1 MSRQPDLNACSDRA
15 QQAFASLLKMA
26 KGTSIRTTTLMEGLG
41 RRLGVDQIE
50 VKGLV
55 RELYRAQL
63 LRYTPDRQELPA
75 SGLTEI
81 VRPEKTASPAEQ
93 QWIQALAQSSLS
105 TKAKHAL
112 EPFYAKVS
120 DLSSADM
127 DSLAGCLAEL
137 ASQDIADMDGAG
149 FNVSARAIMGG
160 SKVLSALDSKAMQA
174 LGLPARLKTSS
185 PRYVVCAGP
194 PSPVASLLIENP
206 RAFENAV
213 RSGLGETVALVC
225 TYGFGLSYLGQ
236 AWIEDMHSE
245 DKPIQIIRAG
255 APGSLSDL
263 LQAQQVYLWADL
275 DLAALS
281 IYKSLKSAIPQL
293 QFSAI
298 YQVMMEMVKDAKRSH
313 PYAAIFEKDG
323 QTSNT
328 ISTHDA
334 TNPVVN
340 VLFECCKLRAVDQ
353 EAVTER
359 DILLHGENSLNLLNM
374 DCRR

>member
-1 MSRQPDLNACSDRA
+1 MSEQPDLNVCSDRA

-41 RRLGVDQIE
+41 RRLGADQIE

-55 RELYRAQL
+55 RELFRAQL
-63 LRYTPDRQELPA
+63 LNYTPDRQELPA
-75 SGLTEI
+75 SGLIEI
-81 VRPEKTASPAEQ
+81 VRPEKTISSAEQ
-93 QWIQALAQSSLS
+93 KWIQALAQSSLS

-112 EPFYAKVS
+112 APFYAKVS

-137 ASQDIADMDGAG
+137 ASQDIAGMDEAG

-160 SKVLSALDSKAMQA
+160 SKVLASVDSKAMQA
-174 LGLPARLKTSS
+174 MGLPLRLQTSS

-194 PSPVASLLIENP
+194 EDHSATLLIENP

-236 AWIEDMHSE
+236 AREEDMHSE

-255 APGSLSDL
+255 KPGPLSAL
-263 LQAQQVYLWADL
+263 LQAKKVYLWADL
-275 DLAALS
+275 DLAALN
-281 IYKSLKSAIPQL
+281 IFRSLKTAIPHL

-298 YQVMMEMVKDAKRSH
+298 YRVMMEMVMNEKQSH
-313 PYAAIFEKDG
+313 PYAAIFEKNGQVANSFSAGDG
-323 QTSNT
+323 FDSAINA
-328 ISTHDA
+328 IYKCCST
-334 TNPVVN
+334 
-340 VLFECCKLRAVDQ
+340 RAVDQ
-353 EAVTER
+353 EAVLEK
-359 DILLHGENSLNLLNM
+359 DILLLGKYPLLAGGGE
-374 DCRR
+374 R